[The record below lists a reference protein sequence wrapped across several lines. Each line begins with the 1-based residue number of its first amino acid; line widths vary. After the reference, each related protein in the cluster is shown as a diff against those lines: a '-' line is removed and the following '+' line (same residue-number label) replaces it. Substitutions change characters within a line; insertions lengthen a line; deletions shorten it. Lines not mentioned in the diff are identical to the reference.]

1 LPYDPKRAGELL
13 DEAGW
18 KDHDGDGIRDKDGM
32 KFKFEFLGSTGS
44 TIYKQLSPVMA
55 EAFRKEG
62 IEMTERVIEFGLML
76 QGLKEHR
83 FDSSTLQLAHGDLTD
98 VDAYQGWHS
107 SATAG
112 GINFAN
118 FRNPEADR
126 LLEQARQEFDS
137 EKRKQLFWKWQE
149 IVEDEQ
155 PVTFLYYFQEPAAY
169 SKRFQNVQW
178 LPLRPGYDLTTW
190 WVPKAQQKYK
200 NAIAP

>member
-1 LPYDPKRAGELL
+1 
-13 DEAGW
+13 
-18 KDHDGDGIRDKDGM
+18 
-32 KFKFEFLGSTGS
+32 
-44 TIYKQLSPVMA
+44 
-55 EAFRKEG
+55 
-62 IEMTERVIEFGLML
+62 MTERVIEFGLML

-112 GINFAN
+112 GTNFAN